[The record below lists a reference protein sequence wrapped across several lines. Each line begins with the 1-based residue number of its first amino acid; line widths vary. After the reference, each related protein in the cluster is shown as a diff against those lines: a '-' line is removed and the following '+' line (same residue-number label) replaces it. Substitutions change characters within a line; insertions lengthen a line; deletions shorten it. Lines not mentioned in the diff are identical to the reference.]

1 MPKWNQRWLLKCKY
15 LLVLFAFCDV
25 KLNLFWSFGLLAGL
39 KKKKKK
45 IKYVSSGFY
54 KCFQESIS
62 CLLLA
67 FLCNFITLSALN
79 FSRGESPV
87 SALTPEQITFGAT
100 DLWSCPLGRISPAS
114 DSSLMW
120 QWRAF
125 EGAGLLQEEITH
137 LSAAESAVRVIR
149 QRKYGRGKQ
158 TRHSSHITWLLQK
171 AQLYQGT
178 RAHPRSLQSAI
189 RALPWVVCWVH

>member
-1 MPKWNQRWLLKCKY
+1 MPKWNRRWLLKCKY

-25 KLNLFWSFGLLAGL
+25 KLNLFWFFGLLAGL
-39 KKKKKK
+39 KNPED

-62 CLLLA
+62 CLLLP
-67 FLCNFITLSALN
+67 FLCNFITLSASN

-100 DLWSCPLGRISPAS
+100 DLWPCPLGRISPAS
-114 DSSLMW
+114 DSSQMW

-125 EGAGLLQEEITH
+125 EGASLLQEEITH
-137 LSAAESAVRVIR
+137 LSAAETATRVIR

-189 RALPWVVCWVH
+189 RALPSVVCWVH